1 VAHATELLVDLESI
15 QEFMR
20 EAQQQI
26 SDVEMHAIE
35 HEARAKSER
44 FRALLGTPG
53 AARGMDR
60 DGLRRVLRS
69 VFPVRRRADSILN
82 SLGPV
87 ELAVRVDDLLHGPE
101 PLAARWPRFCDG
113 LEGAADLASE
123 LLHFT
128 FPERWWLWTRWMWDP
143 ILDTGALRLVTT
155 DATELRSAD
164 PVETYYRVGRAV
176 AFVQETG
183 AAAGIAR
190 FSSGGPFAVDV
201 FLTCVYGVYL
211 YTVVR
216 IRMTREF
223 NRFVPELPQL
233 ARRLLGIRGMEV

>member
-1 VAHATELLVDLESI
+1 VAHSTQLLVDLESI

-20 EAQQQI
+20 EALQQM
-26 SDVEMHAIE
+26 SDVEMHTIE
-35 HEARAKSER
+35 HEARDKSAR
-44 FRALLGTPG
+44 FRAMLGTPG
-53 AARGMDR
+53 AARGLDR

-69 VFPVRRRADSILN
+69 VFPVRRRADALLN
-82 SLGPV
+82 NLGPV
-87 ELAVRVDDLLHGPE
+87 ELAARVDDLLHGPA
-101 PLAARWPRFCDG
+101 PLDARWPRFCEG
-113 LEGAADLASE
+113 LEGGPDLASE

-155 DATELRSAD
+155 DATELRGAD

-176 AFVQETG
+176 AFVRETG
-183 AAAGIAR
+183 AAAGIAQ
-190 FSSGGPFAVDV
+190 FSNGGPFAVDV
-201 FLTCVYGVYL
+201 FLTCVYSVYL

-233 ARRLLGIRGMEV
+233 ARRLLGIHGMEV